1 MEEHCDGV
9 RQSFE
14 FLFYEIIKYFTNQT
28 KHLSDGHTT
37 AIHLIENMGYRIGQ
51 RSIERLTKNS
61 PRFTSEIE
69 IVKFI
74 CRGYWSHLFQKD
86 ISTLKTNNADVYV
99 LIDSDFPYLTRI
111 EPSQLYNPSVEM
123 ILAFACGLLR
133 GGLSSLGVSCI
144 VNAEIP
150 RIPTCHFTVR
160 VSPRSKTS

>member
-1 MEEHCDGV
+1 MGDHSDGMPSTLALY
-9 RQSFE
+9 Q
-14 FLFYEIIKYFTNQT
+14 Q
-28 KHLSDGHTT
+28 LSDGHSM
-37 AIHLIENMGYRIGQ
+37 AMNLIENMGYRIGQ
-51 RSIERLTKNS
+51 RCIES

-86 ISTLKTNNADVYV
+86 INTLKTNNAM
-99 LIDSDFPYLTRI
+99 LIFHILPES
-111 EPSQLYNPSVEM
+111 SK

-150 RIPTCHFTVR
+150 KIPTCHFTVR
-160 VSPRSKTS
+160 VSSRSKTSEL